1 MVSVRGV
8 DEDTAKQL
16 RGQLRQQ
23 HAVTLSQ
30 CEEQQR
36 YSLRIRDVR
45 SVTTVDEQ
53 LNHNLF
59 NDIKFIRRFLVETVR
74 DVVEKTI
81 RNAQSK
87 IKAIQN
93 DHEAQVKALDAA
105 KPQQIAALES
115 RMPTERDSVTEG
127 GSPTVTITRRSRS
140 KCCWQMGCT
149 TRPRS
154 RGGNSAK

>member
-8 DEDTAKQL
+8 DEDAAKQL

-23 HAVTLSQ
+23 HSVTLSP
-30 CEEQQR
+30 CEERQR
-36 YSLRIRDVR
+36 YSLRSRDVR

-53 LNHNLF
+53 LDHSLF
-59 NDIKFIRRFLVETVR
+59 NDIKFIRRCLVETVW

-81 RNAQSK
+81 WNAQSK

-105 KPQQIAALES
+105 KTRQIAALES
-115 RMPTERDSVTEG
+115 RMPTERDCVTEG
-127 GSPTVTITRRSRS
+127 GSPTVTITRGSRS
-140 KCCWQMGCT
+140 KCCWQMGCMM
-149 TRPRS
+149 RPRS
-154 RGGNSAK
+154 RGGN